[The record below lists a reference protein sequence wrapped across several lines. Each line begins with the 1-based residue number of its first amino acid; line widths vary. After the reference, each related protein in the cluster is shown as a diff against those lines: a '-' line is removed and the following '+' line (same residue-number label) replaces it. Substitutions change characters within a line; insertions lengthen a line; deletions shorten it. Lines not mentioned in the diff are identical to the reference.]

1 MEPQGVPTPA
11 QVEAYVDTNVYDIFC
26 DGMYSTHVQQCA
38 ESQNEQAR
46 RQVAGVHAVE
56 RYVAEWCEN
65 MNIIARR
72 MDCGLSRLCSVL
84 ITAAPIVRKHAS
96 FFVSTC
102 AVTGAVGRPCFHI
115 FTQKPSTA
123 ALSVHHS
130 LLPACQMLWTLLHH
144 KETFA
149 VCAEHVQQGAPEHKL
164 GALCEEW
171 KAQDLRASLVRYFH
185 VVCTEVQLVLR
196 SDNNF
201 GQVSSVA
208 GTCAAAGI

>member
-1 MEPQGVPTPA
+1 MEPEGVPTLA
-11 QVEAYVDTNVYDIFC
+11 QVEAFVDTSVYDIFC

-38 ESQNEQAR
+38 ENQNEQAR
-46 RQVAGVHAVE
+46 AQVAGVHAVE

-65 MNIIARR
+65 MHIIARR

-115 FTQKPSTA
+115 FAHRQGTPV
-123 ALSVHHS
+123 LSVHHS
-130 LLPACQMLWTLLHH
+130 LLFVCQMLWTLLHH

-149 VCAEHVQQGAPEHKL
+149 VCAEHVQQEAPQHKL

-171 KAQDLRASLVRYFH
+171 KTRDVRANLVRYFH
-185 VVCTEVQLVLR
+185 QVCTEVQLVLR

-201 GQVSSVA
+201 GQVSLLT
-208 GTCAAAGI
+208 GGGAAAGI

>member
-1 MEPQGVPTPA
+1 MEPEGVPTLA
-11 QVEAYVDTNVYDIFC
+11 QIEAYVDTHIYDIFC

-38 ESQNEQAR
+38 DANSEQAR
-46 RQVAGVHAVE
+46 EQLVAVRVVE
-56 RYVAEWCEN
+56 RYVREWCEN
-65 MNIIARR
+65 MHIIARR

-96 FFVSTC
+96 FFVSKC
-102 AVTGAVGRPCFHI
+102 AVTGALGRPCFHI
-115 FTQKPSTA
+115 FVQKQHTP

-130 LLPACQMLWTLLHH
+130 LLPACQMLWTLMHH
-144 KETFA
+144 KEAFA
-149 VCAEHVQQGAPEHKL
+149 VCAEHVQQRVPDVKL

-171 KAQDLRASLVRYFH
+171 KTQHIRSVLVRYFYL
-185 VVCTEVQLVLR
+185 VCREVQVVLR

-208 GTCAAAGI
+208 GSLFSAGA